1 MSKLFGWFGKN
12 KKANK
17 QKAQENQDQ
26 KSVDQSAV
34 LPDESQTSDAEQS
47 SSTVESVVNDTAN
60 SDLSETAQS
69 EVSEAQSDL
78 SEAKS
83 ELSEAQSEVSEAQSE
98 LSETES
104 VSTGLSESDS
114 VESTAP
120 VADKP
125 VTVPVEKEDTTPVSV
140 VPETVDAVESA
151 DEATLSA
158 SVTHN
163 EDAEE
168 SIPEPVQELASKQE
182 NEAPVVESSTQA
194 ASVSEAEAEAE
205 AEAEVTE
212 VVSEPVIEEAPAPK
226 EKKSL
231 FSRLKESLSRT
242 KANLGSGLVSLFKG
256 KAIDDELYEDLETQL
271 LVADVGMD
279 TTQKIITHLTDSA
292 SRKDLKDAEALLDI
306 LKQQMAGMLSKVNE
320 PLSDAIN
327 AHNSD
332 EGPFVIL
339 MVGVNGVGKTT
350 TIGKLAKQFQQ
361 QGKKVM
367 LAAGDTF
374 RAAAVEQL
382 QVWGER
388 NSIPV
393 IAQHTG
399 ADSASVLYD
408 ALEAAKSRKTD
419 ILIADTAG
427 RLQNKDNLMEE
438 LKKVV
443 RVMKKLNP
451 NAPHEVMLTLDA
463 GTGQNAISQAKL
475 FNQAVGLTGITLT
488 KLDGTAKGGVI
499 FSIADKFGI
508 PIRYIGVGE
517 GIDDLRQFD
526 GQEFIDALFS
536 EIDSGE

>member
-69 EVSEAQSDL
+69 EVSEAKSDL
-78 SEAKS
+78 SEAQS
-83 ELSEAQSEVSEAQSE
+83 ELSEAQSELSEAQSE

-182 NEAPVVESSTQA
+182 NEAPVVESSTQT
-194 ASVSEAEAEAE
+194 ASVSEAEAE

>member
-47 SSTVESVVNDTAN
+47 SSTVESVVNDTAK
-60 SDLSETAQS
+60 SDLLETAQS
-69 EVSEAQSDL
+69 EVSEAQS
-78 SEAKS
+78 
-83 ELSEAQSEVSEAQSE
+83 ELSEAQSE

-182 NEAPVVESSTQA
+182 NEAPVVESSIQT
-194 ASVSEAEAEAE
+194 ASVSEAEAE